1 MQFSENLQD
10 LLLTHGL
17 NAETLAKNLN
27 IKSSRISEWL
37 RNIYLP
43 SIEHAKIIADY
54 FNCSLDYLF
63 CLTEHKEKSKTY
75 NDKAFYETLIF
86 LLKTKNMSNY
96 KLCKSAKISQ
106 SNNTKWRSG
115 TIPDIKI
122 LLKIVKVLDCSL
134 DYLVGCT
141 K

>member
-17 NAETLAKNLN
+17 NAENLAKNIN

-37 RNIYLP
+37 RNVYYP
-43 SIEHAKIIADY
+43 SIEHAKIIADF

-63 CLTEHKEKSKTY
+63 GISEDKQKSTT
-75 NDKAFYETLIF
+75 NNNMPFYETLLT
-86 LLKTKNMSNY
+86 LLKSKNMTNY
-96 KLCKSAKISQ
+96 KLCKLAKISQ
-106 SNNTKWRSG
+106 SNNTKWRNG

-122 LLKIVKVLDCSL
+122 WLKIVKGLDCSL
-134 DYLVGCT
+134 DYLIGCT